1 MLFDANEKGHV
12 AARESGG
19 PHEFGQGAT
28 YFLQKVI
35 DRSNILDKRRS
46 SLDPFLRA
54 LNAHVAPDMAID
66 FVRQDLR
73 ENNGLTFT
81 HRRME
86 NRDIYFVTNIQDRA
100 VDMPVGFRVT
110 EAAPSAW
117 NPYTGEVTPLQTW
130 EQRDGAIWLP
140 LRLAPYASD
149 FFIFEHGEVRTHA
162 AATSLQLVEQVDD
175 HGVTGWTDR
184 AGSHTVRLSDGA
196 LLRADSGAVSAP
208 LSVTTPWTLVL
219 ESPVFLRLEL
229 NLDELVSWTD
239 LPETKH
245 FSGTG
250 VYTTTIN
257 LPPGYVGEDTRL
269 VLELGDVGNVAEVS
283 LNGKSAGVIWMRGQT
298 LDITSLAVEGDN
310 QLEVRVTNTL
320 INRVSGLKEFP
331 PVPEELRERLG
342 NGLHEDDAPA
352 HELLGYTP
360 LPRSGLLGP
369 VEIRPYKRVTLAR

>member
-1 MLFDANEKGHV
+1 
-12 AARESGG
+12 
-19 PHEFGQGAT
+19 
-28 YFLQKVI
+28 
-35 DRSNILDKRRS
+35 
-46 SLDPFLRA
+46 
-54 LNAHVAPDMAID
+54 
-66 FVRQDLR
+66 
-73 ENNGLTFT
+73 
-81 HRRME
+81 
-86 NRDIYFVTNIQDRA
+86 
-100 VDMPVGFRVT
+100 
-110 EAAPSAW
+110 
-117 NPYTGEVTPLQTW
+117 
-130 EQRDGAIWLP
+130 
-140 LRLAPYASD
+140 
-149 FFIFEHGEVRTHA
+149 
-162 AATSLQLVEQVDD
+162 
-175 HGVTGWTDR
+175 
-184 AGSHTVRLSDGA
+184 
-196 LLRADSGAVSAP
+196 
-208 LSVTTPWTLVL
+208 VL
-219 ESPVFLRLEL
+219 ESPVFSRVEL
-229 NLDELVSWTD
+229 NPDELVSWTD
-239 LPETKH
+239 SLETKH

-250 VYTTTIN
+250 VYTTTVN